1 MLHFILNDQEIHT
14 DRPAGEVVLDFL
26 RNQRRLTGTKESCR
40 EGDCGTCLVLLGEWR
55 EGVLRYHSVNSCLL
69 PLGEVRGKHLVSIE
83 GLNGDGLN
91 PIQRVLVEAGAGQCG
106 YCTPGIVLALTA
118 FCLSAQT
125 LSLPQAL
132 EAVSGNLC
140 RCTGYMAIKRAV
152 AELCQHFSAESL
164 NDAERRIKLVAWGIL
179 PEYFHAIPD
188 RLQQLPRQETAAQ
201 WPDATVVA
209 GGTDLFV
216 REPERLLD
224 ARLDFLSG
232 HGGLRGIR
240 VLENRC
246 FIGATTTVEEMR
258 ASPVLRQF
266 FPTLD
271 DDFRLICST
280 PVRRRATLGG
290 NLVNASPTGDLI
302 VFFLA
307 LNATVGLKEKR
318 SQRQVALRDF
328 YQSYKRLAKKEHEL
342 LEWISFEL
350 PNRPAGFSFE
360 KVSKRQYLDIASVN
374 SAMHIEIADG
384 MIKQIGLSAGGVAPI
399 PLFLGNTVD
408 YLIGKPLTAGHLR
421 DATAITQ
428 REISPISD
436 TRGAADYKRLLLRQ
450 LIHAHFLKLFPQEI
464 RPGDL
469 R

>member
-1 MLHFILNDQEIHT
+1 
-14 DRPAGEVVLDFL
+14 
-26 RNQRRLTGTKESCR
+26 
-40 EGDCGTCLVLLGEWR
+40 
-55 EGVLRYHSVNSCLL
+55 
-69 PLGEVRGKHLVSIE
+69 
-83 GLNGDGLN
+83 
-91 PIQRVLVEAGAGQCG
+91 
-106 YCTPGIVLALTA
+106 
-118 FCLSAQT
+118 
-125 LSLPQAL
+125 
-132 EAVSGNLC
+132 
-140 RCTGYMAIKRAV
+140 
-152 AELCQHFSAESL
+152 
-164 NDAERRIKLVAWGIL
+164 
-179 PEYFHAIPD
+179 
-188 RLQQLPRQETAAQ
+188 
-201 WPDATVVA
+201 
-209 GGTDLFV
+209 
-216 REPERLLD
+216 
-224 ARLDFLSG
+224 
-232 HGGLRGIR
+232 
-240 VLENRC
+240 LENRC

-350 PNRPAGFSFE
+350 PNRPASFSFE